1 MSAISDEANELLSR
15 MHALRSTGDRDVQ
28 RLQDQMDRVTDWRE
42 HVRARPALSAAVAA
56 VVGFTVVRAVFAQP
70 SRKNAAAAPALAT
83 VASTAAAN
91 PQEKRSATR
100 SALAFAGGMASTF
113 LRQWISEYIKNELKG
128 GQHGFAKTHSHER
141 SSPFS

>member
-56 VVGFTVVRAVFAQP
+56 VVGFTVVRAVLAQP
-70 SRKNAAAAPALAT
+70 SRQTTSSTPASAAPAANSAT
-83 VASTAAAN
+83 NV
-91 PQEKRSATR
+91 QEKRSATR
-100 SALAFAGGMASTF
+100 SVLAFAGGMASTF
-113 LRQWISEYIKNELKG
+113 LRQWISEYIKKELKV
-128 GQHGFAKTHSHER
+128 GQHGFAESRSHER
-141 SSPFS
+141 SSPYS